1 MVVVVLLVVA
11 VVVWWCRRC
20 CWWRWWR
27 WWWVALCVRVYGLGQ
42 VVWRAKGGRAGVK
55 VSFAG
60 ADGLVGV
67 GFDIWLQR

>member
-1 MVVVVLLVVA
+1 M
-11 VVVWWCRRC
+11 
-20 CWWRWWR
+20 
-27 WWWVALCVRVYGLGQ
+27 ALCVRVYGLGQ